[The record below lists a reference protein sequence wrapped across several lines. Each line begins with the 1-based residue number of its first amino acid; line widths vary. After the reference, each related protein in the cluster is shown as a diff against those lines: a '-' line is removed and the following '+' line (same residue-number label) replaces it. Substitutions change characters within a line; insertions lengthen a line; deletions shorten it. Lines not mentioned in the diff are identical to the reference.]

1 MLQLEKER
9 QKKKGKKEEK
19 QRQTR
24 GFMAQLLCQDRL
36 QV

>member
-9 QKKKGKKEEK
+9 QGKKEEK

-24 GFMAQLLCQDRL
+24 GFMAQLLCQDRV